1 MNAVHIVVAMKPVEG
16 NNADN
21 AIELGVAGINI
32 DATRIGTDVITS
44 SGAAAKDLS
53 GRHQRSGAGA
63 SPTTHI
69 GRWPANVIIGESVAP
84 ILDEQSG
91 VSKSTGGKTMSTLG
105 GDRTYGSFAGD
116 RLGQNSGGLGDEGGA
131 SRYFKECKA

>member
-1 MNAVHIVVAMKPVEG
+1 MNAVHIVVAMKPVEAY
-16 NNADN
+16 ADN
-21 AIELGVAGINI
+21 ALERGVAGLNI
-32 DATRIGTDVITS
+32 DAARIGNGKDKIGGGCAGTNNLHDGGITER
-44 SGAAAKDLS
+44 APVD
-53 GRHQRSGAGA
+53 
-63 SPTTHI
+63 TTV
-69 GRWPANVIIGESVAP
+69 GRWPANVVLENLVAP